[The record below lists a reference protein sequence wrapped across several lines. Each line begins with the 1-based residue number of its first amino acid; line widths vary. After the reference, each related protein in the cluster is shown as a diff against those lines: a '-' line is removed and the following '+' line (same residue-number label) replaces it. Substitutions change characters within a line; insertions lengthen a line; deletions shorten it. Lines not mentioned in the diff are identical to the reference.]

1 MHHILISCFDPF
13 IFYFF
18 SSLSCCCNRLH
29 ICTMWAAYQQ
39 IIVRLERDIPKIYGE
54 KPSLKRNQI
63 FFQKRAL
70 FVRNNWWWKNDFEYF
85 FSFFFFFVCS
95 SMRTLYTRSY
105 NSLHYLQ
112 LHVHAHVYIIYVYIF
127 SRSRKTHPGAVVH
140 LSDNP
145 LDLSKV
151 RVFFEYVL
159 FCIIL
164 HPYHDVIPYIF

>member
-1 MHHILISCFDPF
+1 
-13 IFYFF
+13 
-18 SSLSCCCNRLH
+18 
-29 ICTMWAAYQQ
+29 
-39 IIVRLERDIPKIYGE
+39 
-54 KPSLKRNQI
+54 
-63 FFQKRAL
+63 
-70 FVRNNWWWKNDFEYF
+70 
-85 FSFFFFFVCS
+85 
-95 SMRTLYTRSY
+95 MRTRYIYIDTAAHTYNYTY
-105 NSLHYLQ
+105 THT
-112 LHVHAHVYIIYVYIF
+112 YIIYVYIF

>member
-1 MHHILISCFDPF
+1 MYHVSSIPTDYRFGKRYFKDIRREAKLKTKSS
-13 IFYFF
+13 IF
-18 SSLSCCCNRLH
+18 
-29 ICTMWAAYQQ
+29 
-39 IIVRLERDIPKIYGE
+39 PK
-54 KPSLKRNQI
+54 K
-63 FFQKRAL
+63 KRAL

>member
-1 MHHILISCFDPF
+1 MYHVSSIPTDYRFGKRYFKDIRREAKLKTKSSIFPKKKEHYSCAIIGDEKMISST
-13 IFYFF
+13 FF
-18 SSLSCCCNRLH
+18 L
-29 ICTMWAAYQQ
+29 
-39 IIVRLERDIPKIYGE
+39 
-54 KPSLKRNQI
+54 
-63 FFQKRAL
+63 
-70 FVRNNWWWKNDFEYF
+70 
-85 FSFFFFFVCS
+85 FFFFFVCS

>member
-1 MHHILISCFDPF
+1 
-13 IFYFF
+13 
-18 SSLSCCCNRLH
+18 
-29 ICTMWAAYQQ
+29 
-39 IIVRLERDIPKIYGE
+39 
-54 KPSLKRNQI
+54 
-63 FFQKRAL
+63 
-70 FVRNNWWWKNDFEYF
+70 
-85 FSFFFFFVCS
+85 
-95 SMRTLYTRSY
+95 MRTLYTRSY